1 MFYNNGK
8 GVEIMKYFVLAS
20 GSQGNSTFIDFEGI
34 GVLIDCGISR
44 KQLIYRL
51 SLHGYDLSHIHYVLL
66 THDHYDHSKNI
77 HVFDKK
83 MIYAPSG
90 CYEGLADDHYLK
102 PYDIL
107 TFDGFTMIPLKTSH
121 DATNGVGFEFICN
134 QQRLIYM
141 TDTGYVSS
149 KNASYMID
157 ADYYIIESNHDV
169 EMLMNTNR
177 PMSLKNRILSDK
189 GHLSNLDSA
198 HLMSRL
204 IGDNTK
210 EIILAHLS
218 REANTKE
225 LALKTYSE
233 VFNERQIS
241 LDHLKLKVASQIDV
255 VCGGDIDED

>member
-1 MFYNNGK
+1 
-8 GVEIMKYFVLAS
+8 MKYYVLAS
-20 GSQGNSTFIDFEGI
+20 GSQGNSTFIDFDGV
-34 GVLIDCGISR
+34 GVLIDCGISK
-44 KQLIYRL
+44 KQLIYRMNL
-51 SLHGYDLSHIHYVLL
+51 YGYDIKDIKYVLL

-77 HVFDKK
+77 HCFDNK
-83 MIYAPSG
+83 MVYAAEG
-90 CYEGLADDHYLK
+90 CYDNLAQDHYLK

-121 DATNGVGFEFICN
+121 DATNGLGFEFICN
-134 QQRLIYM
+134 EKRLVYM

-169 EMLMNTNR
+169 NMLMNTNR

-198 HLMSRL
+198 HLMCRL
-204 IGDNTK
+204 IGEQTK
-210 EIILAHLS
+210 EIVLAHLS

-225 LALKTYSE
+225 LALKTYQE
-233 VFNERQIS
+233 VFEEKEIDTTRF
-241 LDHLKLKVASQIDV
+241 KLKVASQIDV
-255 VCGGDIDED
+255 VCGGEINED

>member
-1 MFYNNGK
+1 
-8 GVEIMKYFVLAS
+8 MKYFVLAS
-20 GSQGNSTFIDFEGI
+20 GSQGNSTFIDFNGV
-34 GVLIDCGISR
+34 GVLIDCGISK
-44 KQLIYRL
+44 KQLVYRL

-90 CYEGLADDHYLK
+90 CYPDLADDHYLK

-107 TFDGFTMIPLKTSH
+107 SFNGFTMIPLKTSH
-121 DATNGVGFEFICN
+121 DATNSVGFEFICDEK
-134 QQRLIYM
+134 RLIYM

-169 EMLMNTNR
+169 AMLMGTNR

-198 HLMSRL
+198 NLMSRL
-204 IGDNTK
+204 IGSNTK
-210 EIILAHLS
+210 EIVLAHLS

-225 LALKTYSE
+225 LALQTYHD
-233 VFNERQIS
+233 VFMQQNVD
-241 LDHLKLKVASQIDV
+241 LNNFKLKVASQIDV
-255 VCGGDIDED
+255 VYGGEIDED